1 MERGITVQRGLV
13 SVPLVP
19 RAFISG
25 AIVTLAVATVLMY
38 LAGGF
43 GLMSFDTVNAEA
55 LRPKAVGLGVWM
67 AIAWVVAAGV
77 GGFVAGLGAQA
88 SHRTSGAVHGFLSWA
103 LACVVGGALLVGAYM
118 IAIPIGLASV
128 DAVDVFNSVG
138 AHWGFF
144 LSDIG
149 AAIVAI
155 LAGDLAVRRVRRER
169 EEGAAIGGPTTVAH
183 PA

>member
-1 MERGITVQRGLV
+1 M
-13 SVPLVP
+13 VP

-25 AIVTLAVATVLMY
+25 AIVTLAVATVLTY

-43 GLMSFDTVNAEA
+43 GLMSFDTLSAEA

-88 SHRTSGAVHGFLSWA
+88 SHRTSGAVHGFVSWA
-103 LACVVGGALLVGAYM
+103 LACVVGGALLAGAFL
-118 IAIPIGLASV
+118 IAIPVGLASV
-128 DAVDVFNSVG
+128 DAVDVFNGVG

-155 LAGDLAVRRVRRER
+155 LAGDLAVRRGRKER
-169 EEGAAIGGPTTVAH
+169 EEGAALGGSREEAH